1 MWCYLA
7 FLEKNKKTLNIIIDL
22 WIIYLSAPECQIEG
36 QMPSKWRIVRN
47 KTPWKEGTLER
58 RQWTESSEVLCS
70 REQWD
75 LVQDGGIW
83 KIQNFYRTA
92 FSWIFMELACSDI
105 KVHFL
110 TTVQCLQGISE
121 HEVPESTWSLAQKQE
136 SLWKGENGWT
146 WTEVVWFLGKLGFGT
161 WSSVSSICSIFPI
174 FLPVLR
180 GKALEQIWQVAVNLA
195 GCPVTSAH
203 KCTCWE
209 SRNSKD
215 TLLKQ
220 NWKPECPC
228 RIGSWQ
234 NKENPLWLIN
244 LWII

>member
-1 MWCYLA
+1 
-7 FLEKNKKTLNIIIDL
+7 
-22 WIIYLSAPECQIEG
+22 
-36 QMPSKWRIVRN
+36 MPSKWRIVRN

-180 GKALEQIWQVAVNLA
+180 GKALEQILRSQLIWQAALSQVHINAHVENQGTQRIPFWNKIENRNVHAELAVDR
-195 GCPVTSAH
+195 T
-203 KCTCWE
+203 KKT
-209 SRNSKD
+209 
-215 TLLKQ
+215 
-220 NWKPECPC
+220 PC
-228 RIGSWQ
+228 G
-234 NKENPLWLIN
+234 
-244 LWII
+244 